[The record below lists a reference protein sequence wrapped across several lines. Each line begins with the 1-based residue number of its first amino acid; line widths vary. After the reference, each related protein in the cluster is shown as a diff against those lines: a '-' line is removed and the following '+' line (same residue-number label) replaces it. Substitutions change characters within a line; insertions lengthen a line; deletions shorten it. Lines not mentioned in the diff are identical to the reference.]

1 MDTLFD
7 GFLLSVPLVVP
18 LFAFVLY
25 PQVTMVYHFVV
36 EIIFGKF
43 VGDRAA
49 QVAELLPV
57 TNGIVVPSAE
67 PARAVR

>member
-43 VGDRAA
+43 VGDLPDKSIWRLRAGW
-49 QVAELLPV
+49 V
-57 TNGIVVPSAE
+57 S
-67 PARAVR
+67 